1 MENIPTYDALPP
13 VDGMPAGCAWGV
25 FDKPGEPKDVYGTLN
40 HLTPEVVAAAG
51 AEVRD
56 GVSISLNWPLTAL
69 NHIPIPGRRK
79 TVHHVRTLVEQ
90 GMVKEGATGLDDELE
105 FNTQSSSQWDSFV
118 HWAHQPT
125 GASYNGFKATP
136 DNVVASSAAPTVDK
150 WHARGG
156 VVARGVLV
164 DFKRWADA
172 NAKAYH
178 PFDAYRI
185 TVEDLEEVAAAQ
197 GVEFKPGDVLLVR
210 TGVTEVWE
218 APSEEDFAKIMRRTI
233 SGLHAVEETVRWLWD
248 RRFAAVV
255 CDNNAV
261 EALPPLNEDGD
272 VGEMEDLCELTRAS
286 LLLCCV
292 ARDAD
297 RSIVLHSHCLG
308 LLGMPLGELWD
319 LNKLSDHCAKTGR
332 YSFLL
337 TSAPLNAAGLVGSPP
352 NALAIF

>member
-1 MENIPTYDALPP
+1 MDNIPTYDALPP
-13 VDGMPAGCAWGV
+13 VEGMPAGCAWGV

-40 HLTPEVVAAAG
+40 HLTPAVVAAAG

-69 NHIPIPGRRK
+69 NHIPLPGRRK
-79 TVHHVRTLVEQ
+79 TVHTVRSLVEQ
-90 GMVKEGATGLDDELE
+90 GMSSGAGLDDELE
-105 FNTQSSSQWDSFV
+105 FNTQSSSQWDSLV
-118 HWAHQPT
+118 HWAHQET
-125 GASYNGFKATP
+125 GLSYNGFRAAA
-136 DNVVASSAAPTVDK
+136 DNVATSPDAPTVDK

-164 DFKRWADA
+164 DFKRWAEA
-172 NAKAYH
+172 NGREYH

-185 TVEDLEEVAAAQ
+185 TVKDLEEVAAAQ
-197 GVEFKPGDVLLVR
+197 GVEFRPGDVLLVR

-218 APSEEDFAKIMRRTI
+218 APSQDDFAKVMRGTI
-233 SGLHAVEETVRWLWD
+233 SGLHGAEETVRWLWD
-248 RRFAAVV
+248 RRFAAVA
-255 CDNNAV
+255 CDNNGV
-261 EALPPLNEDGD
+261 EALPPVKEDGS
-272 VGEMEDLCELTRAS
+272 VTAMEGL
-286 LLLCCV
+286 
-292 ARDAD
+292 
-297 RSIVLHSHCLG
+297 VLHPHCLG

-319 LNKLSDHCAKTGR
+319 LRKLSEHCAKTGR